1 MKCIV
6 TIIGWCICLT
16 VVAQSNDT
24 TEKQNSAAIQLS
36 GYAEIYYQH
45 NTNGP
50 VTNNDASFVYSHDN
64 NKQLSVN
71 LAFVKAA
78 YKRDRIRA
86 NLALALGSYMRA
98 NYAGEQ
104 GIYKQVLEANFGWK
118 LSKDNNLWLDAGV
131 FSSHIGF
138 ESAIGKDC
146 WTLSRSIAA
155 DNSPYFET
163 SVKLSYTSPNEK
175 WFMSALLLTG
185 WQRIQ
190 MLKGNSSPSFG
201 HQIQYKPN
209 SKWTINSSS
218 FIGNPTAGIKGVMRY
233 FHNFYAIY
241 QWSNRIGLIGG
252 FDLGLQTNTQTK
264 RGQIWYTPV
273 LILQYAASDH
283 MKVALRTESY
293 QDANDGVMIAT
304 GTPQGFRVKGISLN
318 VDYAI
323 SKHILWRAEIKQL
336 QSRDFIFTQ
345 QGHLPTQNLFTALTA
360 FAVSF

>member
-1 MKCIV
+1 MKWLI
-6 TIIGWCICLT
+6 TIIGWCLCLV
-16 VVAQSNDT
+16 VVAQPRDSIMPLQKT
-24 TEKQNSAAIQLS
+24 SAIQLS
-36 GYAEIYYQH
+36 GYAEFYYQH

-50 VTNNDASFVYSHDN
+50 VTNNDVPFVYSHDK
-64 NKQLSVN
+64 NKQLSIN

-78 YKRDRIRA
+78 FKKESIRV
-86 NLALALGSYMRA
+86 NLGLAFGSYMRA
-98 NYAGEQ
+98 NYAGEN
-104 GIYKQVLEANFGWK
+104 GLYKQLLEANIGWK
-118 LSKDNNLWLDAGV
+118 LSRKANLWVDAGV

-163 SVKLSYTSPNEK
+163 GVKLSYTSPNEK

-190 MLKGNSSPSFG
+190 LLKGNKSPSFG
-201 HQIQYKPN
+201 HQIQYKPT

-218 FIGNPTAGIKGVMRY
+218 FIGNPTAGISGVMRY

-252 FDLGLQTNTQTK
+252 FDIGLQQTNNQ
-264 RGQIWYTPV
+264 GLIWYTPV
-273 LILQYAASDH
+273 LMLQYAANDN
-283 MKVALRTESY
+283 MKFALRTESY
-293 QDANDGVMIAT
+293 QDANGVMIST

-323 SKHILWRAEIKQL
+323 NKHLFWRTEIKQL
-336 QSRDFIFTQ
+336 QSRDFIFTKQ
-345 QGHLPTQNLFTALTA
+345 SNIPTQNLFTALTA
-360 FAVSF
+360 LAVSF

>member
-1 MKCIV
+1 VKWLA
-6 TIIGWCICLT
+6 TIIGWCLGLV

-24 TEKQNSAAIQLS
+24 SMPKQKTNAIQLS
-36 GYAEIYYQH
+36 GYAEFYYQH

-50 VTNNDASFVYSHDN
+50 VTNNDVPFVYSHDH

-71 LAFVKAA
+71 LSFVKAA
-78 YKRDRIRA
+78 YNRGRIRA
-86 NLALALGSYMRA
+86 NLGLALGSYMRA
-98 NYAGEQ
+98 NYAGEK
-104 GIYKQVLEANFGWK
+104 GIYQQILEANIGWK
-118 LSKDNNLWLDAGV
+118 LSNGKDLWLDAGV

-163 SVKLSYTSPNEK
+163 GVKFSYTSPNEK

-190 MLKGNSSPSFG
+190 LLKGNQSPSFG
-201 HQIQYKPN
+201 HQILYKPT

-218 FIGNPTAGIKGVMRY
+218 FIGNPTAGISGVMRY

-252 FDLGLQTNTQTK
+252 FDIGLQKANSQ
-264 RGQIWYTPV
+264 GQLWYTPV
-273 LILQYAASDH
+273 LMLQYTANAK
-283 MKVALRTESY
+283 MKFALRTESY
-293 QDANDGVMIAT
+293 QDGNEVMIAT

-323 SKHILWRAEIKQL
+323 SNHILWRAEIKHL
-336 QSRDFIFTQ
+336 QSRDFIFTK
-345 QGHLPTQNLFTALTA
+345 QGNMPTQNLFTALTA
-360 FAVSF
+360 LAVSF

>member
-1 MKCIV
+1 MKWLA
-6 TIIGWCICLT
+6 TIIGWCLGLV

-24 TEKQNSAAIQLS
+24 SMPKQKTNAIQLS
-36 GYAEIYYQH
+36 GYAEFYYQH

-50 VTNNDASFVYSHDN
+50 VTNNDVPFVYSHDH

-78 YKRDRIRA
+78 YNRGRIRA
-86 NLALALGSYMRA
+86 NLGLALGSYMRA
-98 NYAGEQ
+98 NYAGEK
-104 GIYKQVLEANFGWK
+104 GIYQQILEANIGWK
-118 LSKDNNLWLDAGV
+118 LSNGKDLWLDAGV

-163 SVKLSYTSPNEK
+163 GVKFSYASPNEK

-190 MLKGNSSPSFG
+190 LLKGNKSPSFG
-201 HQIQYKPN
+201 HQIQYKPT

-218 FIGNPTAGIKGVMRY
+218 FIGNPTTGISGVMRY

-252 FDLGLQTNTQTK
+252 FDIGLQKSNSQ
-264 RGQIWYTPV
+264 RQLWYTPV
-273 LILQYAASDH
+273 LMLQYTANAK
-283 MKVALRTESY
+283 MKFALRTESY
-293 QDANDGVMIAT
+293 QDGNEVMIAT

-323 SKHILWRAEIKQL
+323 SNHILWRAEIKQL
-336 QSRDFIFTQ
+336 QSRDFIFTK
-345 QGHLPTQNLFTALTA
+345 QGNMPTQNLFTALTA
-360 FAVSF
+360 LAVSF

>member
-1 MKCIV
+1 VKWLA
-6 TIIGWCICLT
+6 TIIGWCLGLV

-24 TEKQNSAAIQLS
+24 SMPKQKTNAIQLS
-36 GYAEIYYQH
+36 GYAEFYYQH

-50 VTNNDASFVYSHDN
+50 VTNNDVPFVYSHDH

-71 LAFVKAA
+71 LSFVKAA
-78 YKRDRIRA
+78 YNRGRIRA
-86 NLALALGSYMRA
+86 NLGLALGSYMRA
-98 NYAGEQ
+98 NYAGEK
-104 GIYKQVLEANFGWK
+104 GIYQQILEANIGWK
-118 LSKDNNLWLDAGV
+118 LSNGKDLWLDAGV

-163 SVKLSYTSPNEK
+163 GVKFSYTSPNEK

-190 MLKGNSSPSFG
+190 LLKGNKSPSFG
-201 HQIQYKPN
+201 HQIQYKPT

-218 FIGNPTAGIKGVMRY
+218 FIGNPTAGISGVMRY

-252 FDLGLQTNTQTK
+252 FDIGLQKANSQ
-264 RGQIWYTPV
+264 GQLWYTPV
-273 LILQYAASDH
+273 LMLQYTANAK
-283 MKVALRTESY
+283 MKFALRTESY
-293 QDANDGVMIAT
+293 QDGNEVMIAT
-304 GTPQGFRVKGISLN
+304 GTPQGFRVIGISLN

-323 SKHILWRAEIKQL
+323 SNHILWRAEIKHL
-336 QSRDFIFTQ
+336 QSRDFIFTK
-345 QGHLPTQNLFTALTA
+345 QGNMPTQNLFTALTA
-360 FAVSF
+360 LAVSF

>member
-1 MKCIV
+1 MKWLA
-6 TIIGWCICLT
+6 TIIGWCLGLV

-24 TEKQNSAAIQLS
+24 SMPKQKTNAIQLS
-36 GYAEIYYQH
+36 GYAEFYYQH

-50 VTNNDASFVYSHDN
+50 VTNNDVPFVYSHDH

-71 LAFVKAA
+71 LSFVKAA
-78 YKRDRIRA
+78 YNRGRIRA
-86 NLALALGSYMRA
+86 NLGLALGSYMRA
-98 NYAGEQ
+98 NYAGEK
-104 GIYKQVLEANFGWK
+104 GIYQQILEANIGWK
-118 LSKDNNLWLDAGV
+118 LSNGKDLWLDAGV

-163 SVKLSYTSPNEK
+163 GVKFSYTSPNEK

-190 MLKGNSSPSFG
+190 LLKGNKSPSFG
-201 HQIQYKPN
+201 HQIQYKPT

-218 FIGNPTAGIKGVMRY
+218 FIGNPTAGISGVMRY

-252 FDLGLQTNTQTK
+252 FDIGLQKANSQ
-264 RGQIWYTPV
+264 GQLWYTPV
-273 LILQYAASDH
+273 LMLQYTANAK
-283 MKVALRTESY
+283 MKFALRTESY
-293 QDANDGVMIAT
+293 QDGNEVMIAT
-304 GTPQGFRVKGISLN
+304 GTPQGFRVIGISLN

-323 SKHILWRAEIKQL
+323 SNHILWRAEIKHL
-336 QSRDFIFTQ
+336 QSRDFIFTK
-345 QGHLPTQNLFTALTA
+345 QGNMPTQNLFTALTA
-360 FAVSF
+360 LAVSF